1 MHSTQLLGKNTMPWP
16 WPWAWFCNH
25 GRDSVGSKI
34 MTVGGVI
41 SVVETVWSMGETVVK
56 RGKWRGQRKKG
67 EMLSTIT
74 SVISGRTKICDI
86 DMLLIVRTSPLF
98 NNVMQTIHELM
109 TLLPLH
115 WANITLHLDLVFVV
129 ILLMILVLKKSN
141 YWFYMDLQG
150 HIYVHVNW
158 FIARVSVSFH

>member
-1 MHSTQLLGKNTMPWP
+1 
-16 WPWAWFCNH
+16 
-25 GRDSVGSKI
+25 
-34 MTVGGVI
+34 
-41 SVVETVWSMGETVVK
+41 MGETVVK
-56 RGKWRGQRKKG
+56 RGKRRGQRKNG

-115 WANITLHLDLVFVV
+115 WANITLHLDLVYVV

-150 HIYVHVNW
+150 HIYVHVN
-158 FIARVSVSFH
+158 